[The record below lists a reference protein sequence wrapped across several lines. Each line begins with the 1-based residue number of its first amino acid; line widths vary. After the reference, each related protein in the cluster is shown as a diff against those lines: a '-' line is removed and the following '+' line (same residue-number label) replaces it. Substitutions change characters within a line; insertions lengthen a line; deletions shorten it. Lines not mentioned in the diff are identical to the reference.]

1 MLLIQNQKSKSHNIT
16 HGIYAIL
23 IALSLISNLVHAQA
37 FQIDQT
43 NENIPKK
50 ALIVKQNAKLFKSDT
65 SQESEE
71 APFIQ
76 LYFLMTPEKNNR
88 VPVLKK
94 FSKIKTQPDG
104 WLEKEAY
111 VEWHTVQMIN
121 FEPVAG
127 RERVKIYATQAC
139 AEEFGRLGKTTTDDC
154 QLLGEEPPQNP
165 QSRLLI
171 PIFQR
176 QAETYHGG
184 FIRIPLPDETA
195 SGGTGRRRIS
205 GYDLV
210 LVVDSTYSMGDYF
223 QPTLR
228 VLQSFIEVIQDFM
241 QTEVATPLN
250 IGLLFYRDRQ
260 FWHLCD
266 IGYLTHWAQ
275 SLTPNIEKVFSAL
288 DKAKATECDSEDFPE
303 AVFDGLYR
311 AIVDTQW
318 NPPHFKTI
326 LLIGD
331 APPNFDKNPMNFTV
345 SAINALADDKSIRFL
360 TFKIGSEVDEDLEA
374 FEAFALERN
383 EQLTGRFRHI
393 NRANLQQFETD
404 LMDAL
409 TTEWELFN
417 KTLALS
423 INSEQIDL
431 SSDLTEYELPIIMA
445 QLEQIKASKQ
455 NDSHFVTGWVPRK
468 VKDKLAFGEYIFMR
482 KIDLKLRIL
491 IIEGILTAAEAGMV
505 DGAEAFLS
513 AVRQTLA
520 THLKMKT
527 QDIFAGNETL
537 GDLLKKA
544 ALLPFKTELLLFTP
558 QEVNTWKP
566 VDYEKLNQSLNEKL
580 RILREFSTN
589 PNHLRLFE
597 DVPYLYV
604 PKRYFP

>member
-1 MLLIQNQKSKSHNIT
+1 MLLIKTQKSKSHNIT
-16 HGIYAIL
+16 NGICAIFIACYL
-23 IALSLISNLVHAQA
+23 IANLVHAEA
-37 FQIDQT
+37 FQIVQT

-50 ALIVKQNAKLFKSDT
+50 ALIIKQDAKLFKSES

-94 FSKIKTQPDG
+94 YSKIKTEPDG

-121 FEPVAG
+121 FEQRAE
-127 RERVKIYATQAC
+127 RERVKIYTTQAC
-139 AEEFGRLGKTTTDDC
+139 AEEFGQLGKTTTDDC
-154 QLLGEEPPQNP
+154 EVLGEEPAQNP

-184 FIRIPLPDETA
+184 FIRVPIPSEPS
-195 SGGTGRRRIS
+195 SGGTGRIS

-210 LVVDSTYSMGDYF
+210 LVVDSTFSMGNYF

-228 VLQSFIEVIQDFM
+228 VLQSFLKVIQDLM
-241 QTEVATPLN
+241 QTEVAIPLN

-260 FWHLCD
+260 FWYLCD
-266 IGYLTHWAQ
+266 IEYLTHWAQ
-275 SLTPNIEKVFSAL
+275 PLTPNLEKVFSAL

-311 AIVDTQW
+311 AISDTQW
-318 NPPHFKTI
+318 HDAYFKTI

-331 APPNFDKNPMNFTV
+331 APPNLDKNPMNFTV
-345 SAINALADDKSIRFL
+345 SGLNALADEKSIRFL
-360 TFKIGSEVDEDLEA
+360 TFKIGSEVDDDFEA
-374 FEAFALERN
+374 FEAFALQRQ
-383 EQLTGRFRHI
+383 EQLKGRFRQI
-393 NRANLQQFETD
+393 NRANIQQFETD

-409 TTEWELFN
+409 MTEWELFN
-417 KTLALS
+417 KALALS
-423 INSEQIDL
+423 INPEQIEL
-431 SSDLTEYELPIIMA
+431 SSPITEYELPIIMA
-445 QLEQIKASKQ
+445 QLEQIEESKR
-455 NDSHFVTGWVPRK
+455 NSVNFVTGWVPRK
-468 VKDKLAFGEYIFMR
+468 IKDKFAFGEYIFMR

-513 AVRQTLA
+513 AVRQILA

-537 GDLLKKA
+537 GNLLKKA
-544 ALLPFKTELLLFTP
+544 DILPFKTELLLFTP
-558 QEVNTWKP
+558 EEVNTWKP
-566 VDYEKLNQSLNEKL
+566 VDYEKINQSLSEKL
-580 RILREFSTN
+580 RALREFSTN